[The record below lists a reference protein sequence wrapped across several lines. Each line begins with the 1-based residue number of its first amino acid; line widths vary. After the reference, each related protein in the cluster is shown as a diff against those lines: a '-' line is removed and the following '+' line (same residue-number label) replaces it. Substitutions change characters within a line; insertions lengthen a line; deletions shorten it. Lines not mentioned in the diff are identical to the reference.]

1 MFWII
6 RLFFRFLL
14 GIWRFFWRLV
24 WTLVIIVL
32 LAFGVLW
39 YLTGDFHS
47 AVNQV
52 EKMSQIGQGGWN
64 QWQETG
70 TLEVLSQTDSH
81 QDAEGKWAQAS
92 ARIYIE
98 S

>member
-24 WTLVIIVL
+24 WTVVIL
-32 LAFGVLW
+32 LLIAFGVVW
-39 YLTGDFHS
+39 YLSGDFHS

-52 EKMSQIGQGGWN
+52 EKMSKIGQDGNAGSLVSDR
-64 QWQETG
+64 QSPTC
-70 TLEVLSQTDSH
+70 
-81 QDAEGKWAQAS
+81 
-92 ARIYIE
+92 RR
-98 S
+98 